1 MDEDDLEDLWREYQ
15 TRPKEIYQ
23 ADDDDDDDDDNDDGI
38 IFE

>member
-1 MDEDDLEDLWREYQ
+1 MDEDDLEDLRREYQ

-23 ADDDDDDDDDNDDGI
+23 AEDDDDDNDDGK